1 MFMFEIKKIIKRKY
15 ILILIIFSILVSF
28 CAHLYNQQIKQ
39 PIFEEE
45 YLSAD
50 EIIFDSNPFIN
61 LINLNSKENKHLTDK
76 EKFELE
82 TKSGSVSGNI
92 SKYFVK
98 VTCSS

>member
-61 LINLNSKENKHLTDK
+61 LINLNSIENKHLTDK

-82 TKSGSVSGNI
+82 TK
-92 SKYFVK
+92 
-98 VTCSS
+98 